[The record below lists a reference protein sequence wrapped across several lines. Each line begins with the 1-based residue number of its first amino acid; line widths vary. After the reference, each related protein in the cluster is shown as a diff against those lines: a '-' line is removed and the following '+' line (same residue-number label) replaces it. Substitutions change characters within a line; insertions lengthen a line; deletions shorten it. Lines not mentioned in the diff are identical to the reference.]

1 MPSGSAHVEQHL
13 ETFSMT
19 IAAFRKPSLSVGAR
33 VASVF
38 FGSALLLTT
47 LGATAFQA
55 DSSTGRSSTAPVMK
69 GTTGRQLWRLSDYTT
84 VELVARE
91 SGAPDNQ
98 HPWTID
104 SETLRAWLQ
113 QVTVLRSGKPRPL
126 FAGDELDK
134 ISPAIAEALAN
145 ARPDQDL
152 ALVSSAHHEDNNF
165 FSVSAVTARL
175 FVVDGHLNM
184 IVHDARVDFYDA
196 ARGSGMA
203 PHFTSGSR
211 MSEGTWPVSS
221 AGATNKRPDW
231 LVLGIV
237 PPAPAP
243 VAPPA
248 PAMAAP
254 VAPVAPVAPAVVA
267 PIPPAPPAPAVA
279 PAEPAAATDAEQRL
293 LTIKRLYDKGLLTKS
308 EYEKKRAEIIKG
320 L

>member
-1 MPSGSAHVEQHL
+1 
-13 ETFSMT
+13 MT

-33 VASVF
+33 VV

-47 LGATAFQA
+47 LAAAAFQA
-55 DSSTGRSSTAPVMK
+55 DSSTGRSGTAPVMK
-69 GTTGRQLWRLSDYTT
+69 GTTGRQLWRLADYTT

-91 SGAPDNQ
+91 PGAPDNQ
-98 HPWTID
+98 HPWTVD
-104 SETLRAWLQ
+104 SATLHSWLQ

-126 FAGDELDK
+126 FASDELDK
-134 ISPAIAEALAN
+134 ISPAIVEALAN
-145 ARPDQDL
+145 ARPDQDI

-165 FSVSAVTARL
+165 FSISAVTARL

-211 MSEGTWPVSS
+211 TSEGTWPVTSP
-221 AGATNKRPDW
+221 GATNKRADW
-231 LVLGIV
+231 LVLGVV
-237 PPAPAP
+237 PPPP
-243 VAPPA
+243 VV
-248 PAMAAP
+248 AAP
-254 VAPVAPVAPAVVA
+254 VAPVAPTAPVPAPVVAAPTAPAVPVAPAVVA
-267 PIPPAPPAPAVA
+267 PVPPAPPAA
-279 PAEPAAATDAEQRL
+279 AESTDAEQRL

>member
-1 MPSGSAHVEQHL
+1 
-13 ETFSMT
+13 MT

-33 VASVF
+33 VVF
-38 FGSALLLTT
+38 ASALLLTS
-47 LGATAFQA
+47 LAAPAFQA
-55 DSSTGRSSTAPVMK
+55 DSSTGRSGTAPVMK
-69 GTTGRQLWRLSDYTT
+69 GTTGRQLWRLADYTT

-91 SGAPDNQ
+91 PGAPDNQ
-98 HPWTID
+98 HPWRID
-104 SETLRAWLQ
+104 SETLRSWLQ

-126 FAGDELDK
+126 FASDELDK

-152 ALVSSAHHEDNNF
+152 ALVSSAHHEDNSF
-165 FSVSAVTARL
+165 FSISAVTARL

-211 MSEGTWPVSS
+211 TSEGSWPVSS
-221 AGATNKRPDW
+221 AGATNKRADW

-237 PPAPAP
+237 PPPS
-243 VAPPA
+243 APPA

-254 VAPVAPVAPAVVA
+254 GAPVAPVAPAVVA

-279 PAEPAAATDAEQRL
+279 PAEPPATGDAEQRL